1 MPFDNLWDGWLWLQ
15 SLVDQSIVQR
25 WPATAGTAFLLI
37 AAAEI
42 GDKSQLVCM
51 TLAARYR
58 AGPVL
63 LGAVLAFAVLNLAA
77 VVFGAMVAAWL
88 PEQWVAAGVAG
99 LFAVFGLHA
108 LLAGGEEETENIQA
122 EPSHHAL
129 WLTTFLLIV
138 LAEFGDKTQ
147 LAVAGFSST
156 APAVPVWLGSTLALV
171 FTSALGV
178 WAGRTVLQRLPMHWL
193 HRFSGVVF
201 LALAAVAAYRAM
213 PQSWV
218 DIAASW
224 WDLLWNGLAG

>member
-15 SLVDQSIVQR
+15 SLAGQAMLQQ

-51 TLAARYR
+51 ALAARYR

-77 VVFGAMVAAWL
+77 VVFGAVLAAWL
-88 PEQWVAAGVAG
+88 PEQWVAAGVAA

-108 LLAGGEEETENIQA
+108 LLAGGEEEAETIQA
-122 EPSHHAL
+122 ESKHHAL
-129 WLTTFLLIV
+129 WLTTFLLIA

-147 LAVAGFSST
+147 LAVAGFSSA

-178 WAGRTVLQRLPMHWL
+178 WAGRTVLQRLPMRWL

-201 LALAAVAAYRAM
+201 LALAAFAAYRAM
-213 PQSWV
+213 QKPWMDTV
-218 DIAASW
+218 AAW
-224 WDLLWNGLAG
+224 

>member
-1 MPFDNLWDGWLWLQ
+1 MPFDNVWDAWLWLQ
-15 SLVDQSIVQR
+15 NFAGQPVLQQ

-51 TLAARYR
+51 ALAARYR

-63 LGAVLAFAVLNLAA
+63 FGAVLAFALLNLAA
-77 VVFGAMVAAWL
+77 VLFGAMVAAWL

-99 LFAVFGLHA
+99 LFAVFGVHA
-108 LLAGGEEETENIQA
+108 LFAVEETEVDNLQP
-122 EPSHHAL
+122 EPSGYAL

-156 APAVPVWLGSTLALV
+156 APAMPVWLGSTVALV

-193 HRFSGVVF
+193 HRLSGVVF
-201 LALAAVAAYRAM
+201 LVLALFAAYRAL
-213 PQSWV
+213 PQAWLDV
-218 DIAASW
+218 
-224 WDLLWNGLAG
+224 LEPLWKGLAG